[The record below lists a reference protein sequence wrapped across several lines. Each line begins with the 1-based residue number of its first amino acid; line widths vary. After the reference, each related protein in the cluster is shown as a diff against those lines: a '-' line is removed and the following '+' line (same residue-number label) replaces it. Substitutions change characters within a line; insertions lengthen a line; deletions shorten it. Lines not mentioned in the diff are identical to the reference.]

1 MDFPTLPYLYVTISF
16 HLEICFWGQT
26 HPTISDDVT
35 NFTFFFFEGFPKCS
49 ANVLVSQVYKICL
62 NPLYSQFRI
71 HTSAWMV
78 VKS

>member
-35 NFTFFFFEGFPKCS
+35 NFTLFFLKASLTFIYDTKTDEFPSCKLNCGFFFPS
-49 ANVLVSQVYKICL
+49 DI
-62 NPLYSQFRI
+62 I
-71 HTSAWMV
+71 
-78 VKS
+78 